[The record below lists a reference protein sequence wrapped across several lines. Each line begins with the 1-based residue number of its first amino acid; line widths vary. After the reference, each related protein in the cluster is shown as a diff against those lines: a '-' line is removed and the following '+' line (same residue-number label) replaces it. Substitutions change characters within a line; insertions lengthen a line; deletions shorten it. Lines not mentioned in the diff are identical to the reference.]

1 MIDMNEAVQRLCLHE
16 GIRLQPYKCPAGYW
30 TIGVGRN
37 LETNPPTAEEKRVIG
52 DWRNGITK
60 NAAFY
65 LLRNDIK
72 RISDECARQIPFWK
86 NLDDERQYAL
96 VDMAFNLGMAGLL
109 KFQKMLSY
117 LGVGNYI
124 QAATECLAS
133 KYAKDVGERAVRV
146 AKVIEKGVW
155 KV

>member
-65 LLRNDIK
+65 LLSNDIK

-146 AKVIEKGVW
+146 AKIIEKGVW

>member
-37 LETNPPTAEEKRVIG
+37 LETNPPTAE
-52 DWRNGITK
+52 
-60 NAAFY
+60 
-65 LLRNDIK
+65 

-146 AKVIEKGVW
+146 AKIIEKGVW